1 MMDKE
6 TIKIYLL
13 AICFVASMILL
24 GNLLAYLFI
33 LENTTTVSFERM
45 KNFLTFCL
53 LIGSSTGCF
62 VMSRVVPFLLK
73 NSDGDGSNDKN

>member
-24 GNLLAYLFI
+24 GNLLAYLFV
-33 LENTTTVSFERM
+33 LENTTVSFERM
-45 KNFLTFCL
+45 KNFLISCL

-73 NSDGDGSNDKN
+73 NHDGDDSNDKN